1 MRNVDIKFQK
11 PMYKIVFI
19 NTRHKLYNL
28 ELQKNPSE
36 HFIAKCQDAGY
47 RVICVM
53 ENEVVKIKNPNISE
67 RFLQEFSYE
76 QN

>member
-1 MRNVDIKFQK
+1 MKNVNIKSQK

-19 NTRHKLYNL
+19 NTRNKLYNL
-28 ELQKNPSE
+28 ELYNSPTDR
-36 HFIAKCQDAGY
+36 FIEKCKDAGY
-47 RVICVM
+47 RVICVV